1 MYLPKQFNYPEHARA
16 IIRENPLAQLIS
28 NDDEGFP
35 FVTHLPIKLE
45 ANQANP
51 QLDVL
56 LGHVAR
62 GNPHARFLAQRP
74 DVLLTFMGPHAYMSP
89 QVYPDLVRVPTWSY
103 VAVHVKA
110 RVQIL
115 EGEAAKDALLKQLIA
130 DHEPA
135 YADQWR
141 ALPDSYTEPM
151 LNGIV
156 AFEMKILDIQSK
168 VKLNQHRKEAH
179 AKMHHLYASGTVAEK
194 ELAAWMQKLGM
205 VP

>member
-1 MYLPKQFNYPEHARA
+1 M
-16 IIRENPLAQLIS
+16 
-28 NDDEGFP
+28 
-35 FVTHLPIKLE
+35 
-45 ANQANP
+45 
-51 QLDVL
+51 
-56 LGHVAR
+56 
-62 GNPHARFLAQRP
+62 
-74 DVLLTFMGPHAYMSP
+74 
-89 QVYPDLVRVPTWSY
+89 
-103 VAVHVKA
+103 
-110 RVQIL
+110 

-179 AKMHHLYASGTVAEK
+179 AKMHDLYASGTVAEK
-194 ELAAWMQKLGM
+194 ELAAWMRKLGM